1 MRMWGMVVV
10 LWASQSMAQRVV
22 GCQKRHDAWMEGHA
36 PDDCVRACAGLADE
50 PSKELLSAC
59 EEAVATRK
67 AAEEKAAAL
76 FAERH
81 GEAPPDAGIDWVR
94 IKGGAFLMG
103 SRQGHANE
111 KHIRRVKVPD
121 FEMGRT
127 EVTNGQYARCEAT
140 GMCTPISYGD
150 CWRGKTAAKA
160 ADHPVVCVSWHQ
172 AKAFARWAGA
182 RSVRGSL
189 RPSGDRSPSLAP
201 FVARFARL
209 PTEAEW
215 EFAARSRGK
224 PRAFPWG
231 NTPATCERAV
241 MDEGGNGCQQGD
253 HAWAVCSK
261 PKGNTD
267 QGLCDMAGNVWEW
280 VEDVYENSYA
290 RAPKDGSARSG
301 GPSTAPRVARGGS
314 WHFASAFLRAAFRDG
329 WPAAARYNGLGFRL
343 AR

>member
-10 LWASQSMAQRVV
+10 LWATQSMAQRV
-22 GCQKRHDAWMEGHA
+22 GECQKRHDVWMEGHA
-36 PDDCVRACAGLADE
+36 PENCVRACTGLADE
-50 PSKELLSAC
+50 PSKKLLSAC

-76 FAERH
+76 FAERR
-81 GEAPPDAGIDWVR
+81 GEAPPDPGIDWVR

-103 SRQGHANE
+103 SRKGHANE
-111 KHIRRVKVPD
+111 KPIRRVKVPD

-182 RSVRGSL
+182 R
-189 RPSGDRSPSLAP
+189 
-201 FVARFARL
+201 L

-224 PRAFPWG
+224 QRAFPWG

-314 WHFASAFLRAAFRDG
+314 WFFASAFLRATFRDG